1 MKRSAHMCQIFFIPP
16 KNRRDA
22 QNKPMKTSVFDF
34 HIPERLIAQTPSD
47 KRSDSRLLVYYRRE
61 NKIIDSRVKFLPDFI
76 NDNYFLVFNNSRVIP
91 LRIDIIKK
99 GSGSPSQMLVLK
111 IVDSKTVRAITEK
124 SKKFKIGTE
133 IIFPTGISGII
144 AEEIEDYIKIVK
156 TNTDVFSNEY
166 FEKYGYLPLPPYIKK
181 NPTEYDKI
189 RYQTIYGKIYGSA
202 AAPTAGL
209 HFDEELFAK
218 LDDRR
223 ICYSFLSLHVGLGTF
238 QPIYG
243 DNIEDH
249 KMHREEYYI
258 APEAAAQINDSIK
271 NNKIIIPI
279 GTTSLRTLE
288 TAYSNGEVKPGEGS
302 SDIYIYPP
310 YSFKVAGG
318 LFTNFHT
325 PKSSLAVLV
334 SAMIGVKKLLEIY
347 DYAVSK
353 EYRFFSYGDAM
364 LIL

>member
-1 MKRSAHMCQIFFIPP
+1 
-16 KNRRDA
+16 
-22 QNKPMKTSVFDF
+22 MKTSLFNF
-34 HIPERLIAQTPSD
+34 IIPERLIAQNPSD
-47 KRSDSRLLVYYRRE
+47 RRSDSRLLVYYRRE
-61 NKIIDSRVKFLPDFI
+61 NKIVDTYVKFFPDFL

-91 LRIDIIKK
+91 SRINIVKK
-99 GSGSPSQMLVLK
+99 ASGAQSQMLVLK
-111 IVDSKTVRAITEK
+111 IVDSKTIRAITEK

-133 IIFPTGISGII
+133 VVLPTGICGIV
-144 AEEIEDYIKIVK
+144 AEEVDDYVKIVK
-156 TNTDVFSNEY
+156 TDIGVFDNEY
-166 FEKYGYLPLPPYIKK
+166 FEKNGNLPLPPYIKK

-189 RYQTIYGKIYGSA
+189 RYQTIYGKVYGSA

-218 LDDRR
+218 LRDRH
-223 ICYSFLSLHVGLGTF
+223 ICYSFVSLHVGLGTF
-238 QPIYG
+238 QPIYS
-243 DNIEDH
+243 DDIEDH
-249 KMHREEYYI
+249 KIHKEEYDI
-258 APEAAAQINDSIK
+258 DPEAAAQINESIK
-271 NNKIIIPI
+271 NNKIIIPV

-288 TAYSNGEVKPGEGS
+288 TAYNNGGVKSGKGV

-334 SAMIGVKKLLEIY
+334 SALIGVDKLLEIY